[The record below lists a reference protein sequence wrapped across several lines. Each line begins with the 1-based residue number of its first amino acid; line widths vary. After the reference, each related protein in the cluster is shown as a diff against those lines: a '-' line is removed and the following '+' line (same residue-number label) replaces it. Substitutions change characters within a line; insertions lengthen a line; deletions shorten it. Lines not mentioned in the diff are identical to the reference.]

1 MKELVC
7 ITCPKGCRLLVDDS
21 GSVSVS
27 GDGCQRG
34 IDYAKKETTNPT
46 RVITSTVHIEGAA
59 IDRLP
64 VKTDRDIPKGSI
76 FAAME
81 LLDGLIVY
89 APVKTGDIIVQN
101 LLGTEANWVAT
112 RTLPKRAL

>member
-7 ITCPKGCRLLVDDS
+7 ITCPKGCRLLADDAGNVS
-21 GSVSVS
+21 IIGS
-27 GDGCQRG
+27 GCQRG
-34 IDYAKKETTNPT
+34 IDYAKKEMTNPT
-46 RVITSTVHIEGAA
+46 RVITSTVHIEGAT

-64 VKTDRDIPKGSI
+64 VKTDKDIPKSSI

-89 APVKTGDIIVQN
+89 APVKTGDIIVRDI
-101 LLGTEANWVAT
+101 LGTGSNWVAT
-112 RTLPKRAL
+112 RTLHKMDL